1 MGNLSN
7 FNPPISFKA
16 KYVGILVLTILQ
28 LLNGAIHAIIG
39 GAFLV
44 LNIGVMEYNV
54 YTLFYGAL
62 NLIFLYG
69 LWTGKKS
76 GWIGTILVSIFVI
89 VVDVCATLDIQIMP
103 GVPKTAA
110 LGEIVISLTI
120 LVFLLQPK
128 IRQQFLKTK

>member
-1 MGNLSN
+1 MSN
-7 FNPPISFKA
+7 FKPPVSFKG
-16 KYVGILVLTILQ
+16 KYVGILVITILQ
-28 LLNGAIHAIIG
+28 LLNGAIHTIIG

-62 NLIFLYG
+62 NLVFLYG

-89 VVDVCATLDIQIMP
+89 VVDVCATLDIQLIP
-103 GVPKTAA
+103 GVPKTVA

-120 LVFLLQPK
+120 LVFLFQPK
-128 IRQQFLKTK
+128 IRPQFLKTK

>member
-1 MGNLSN
+1 MSN
-7 FNPPISFKA
+7 FNPPISFKG

-44 LNIGVMEYNV
+44 LNIGVMEYNL
-54 YTLFYGAL
+54 YTLVYGVL
-62 NLIFLYG
+62 NLVFLYG
-69 LWTGKKS
+69 LWTGKKT

-89 VVDVCATLDIQIMP
+89 IVDVCATLDIQLIP

-110 LGEIVISLTI
+110 LGEIVISLVI

-128 IRQQFLKTK
+128 IRQLFLKTK